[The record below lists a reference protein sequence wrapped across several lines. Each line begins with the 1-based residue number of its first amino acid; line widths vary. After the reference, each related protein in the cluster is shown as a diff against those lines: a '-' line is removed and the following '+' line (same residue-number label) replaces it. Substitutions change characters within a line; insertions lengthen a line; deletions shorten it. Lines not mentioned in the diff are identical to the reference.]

1 MRTHAAANSPP
12 SFAFLVTHDAYNPP
26 DLMFRPT
33 ARGLFRLWLDEWRLA
48 SLGLL
53 AALLVTFCSLA
64 IPILVQ
70 QAIDHAIVPSDGSK
84 LWPYLG
90 GITVLAV
97 IRMFVNFQR
106 RFLTSRVG
114 IRIENEMRR
123 RLFAAYLTYPRAFY
137 DRHATG
143 QVVSRATNDLYPVRY
158 FIGWGVIQM
167 CQSAMMI
174 VGASIVLLAVNPL
187 LAVCAGVAMPAVAYL
202 TWRFAHKV
210 TPISRVV
217 QQRQADLTEA
227 ADEAVVGIE
236 MVQAFGREQDVRDRF
251 GVRARAVR
259 DGMLQE
265 ARVEA
270 RYLPL
275 LLFVPTLAIAAVLA
289 IGGHLVIHGE
299 LTLGQFALFNTLL
312 LQLAWPLEAL
322 GWIVNLGQRAIA
334 SAGRSFAWLDGIG
347 SLPEPEHPAA
357 LPAGPLSVRLEG
369 VDFAYATEHDVLRS
383 VDLELAPGEIVA
395 ICGGTGAGKSSLLGL
410 VARFYDPQH
419 GRVEIG
425 GVDLRDLALVDLRAA
440 VAVGT
445 QRPVLFSAPLRD
457 NLLAGR
463 SDAPWEDVLAACEA
477 AGVDAFLDQL
487 PDGYDT
493 LIGERGVNLSGGQRQ
508 RVALARALISDARVL
523 VLDDPLSAVDTR
535 TEASVLAHLR
545 AAAVGRT
552 VLVAAQRLST
562 VEAADRVVVL
572 VDGSVAEEGTTASLS
587 GKGGAFDALFG
598 DEAVLV

>member
-1 MRTHAAANSPP
+1 
-12 SFAFLVTHDAYNPP
+12 VTHDAYDPP
-26 DLMFRPT
+26 DLTFRPT
-33 ARGLFRLWLDEWRLA
+33 ARGLFRLWAAEWRLA
-48 SLGLL
+48 SLGLA
-53 AALLVTFCSLA
+53 AALGVTITTLA
-64 IPILVQ
+64 IPLLVQ
-70 QAIDHAIVPSDGSK
+70 RAIDHSIVPRDTGK
-84 LWPYLG
+84 LWPYLA
-90 GITVLAV
+90 GIGVLAL
-97 IRMFVNFQR
+97 IRLLVNYQR
-106 RFLTSRVG
+106 RYLTSRVG
-114 IRIENEMRR
+114 IKIENELRR

-174 VGASIVLLAVNPL
+174 IGASVILLIVNPL
-187 LAVCAGVAMPAVAYL
+187 LAVVAGVAMPAVAYL
-202 TWRFAHKV
+202 TWRFAHLV

-217 QQRQADLTEA
+217 QQRQADLTES
-227 ADEAVVGIE
+227 ADEGVVGIE

-251 GVRARAVR
+251 GLRARAVR

-270 RYLPL
+270 TYLPL

-289 IGGHLVIHGE
+289 LGGHLVINGE

-334 SAGRSFAWLDGIG
+334 SAGRSFAWLDGIS
-347 SLPEPEHPAA
+347 SLPEPAQPAT
-357 LPAGPLSVRLEG
+357 LPAGPLSVQLSG
-369 VDFAYATEHDVLRS
+369 VDFAYAPEHDVLRE
-383 VDLELAPGEIVA
+383 VDVELAPGEIVA
-395 ICGGTGAGKSSLLGL
+395 VCGGTGSGKSSLLGL
-410 VARFYDPQH
+410 VARFYDPQR
-419 GRVEIG
+419 GLVEIG
-425 GVDLRDLALVDLRAA
+425 GVDVRELTLVELRAA

-445 QRPVLFSAPLRD
+445 QRPVLFSASLRE

-463 SDAPWEDVLAACEA
+463 TDAPWDDVLAACDA
-477 AGVDAFLDQL
+477 AGVSSFLDQL
-487 PDGYDT
+487 PDGFET

-508 RVALARALISDARVL
+508 RVALARALISEARVL

-552 VLVAAQRLST
+552 VLIAAQRLST

-572 VDGSVAEEGTTASLS
+572 VDGRVAEEGTTSSLA

-598 DEAVLV
+598 DEVALV

>member
-1 MRTHAAANSPP
+1 
-12 SFAFLVTHDAYNPP
+12 VTHDAYDPP
-26 DLMFRPT
+26 DLTFRPT
-33 ARGLFRLWLDEWRLA
+33 ARGLYRLWLAEWRLA
-48 SLGLL
+48 SAGLL
-53 AALLVTFCSLA
+53 AALGVTFCSLGV
-64 IPILVQ
+64 PLLVQ
-70 QAIDHAIVPSDGSK
+70 RAIDHAIVPRHDSK

-90 GITVLAV
+90 GIAVLAV
-97 IRMFVNFQR
+97 IRLFVNYQR
-106 RFLTSRVG
+106 RYLTSRVG

-123 RLFAAYLTYPRAFY
+123 LLFQAYLTYPRAFY

-143 QVVSRATNDLYPVRY
+143 QVVSRATNDLYPIRY
-158 FIGWGVIQM
+158 FIGWGVVQM
-167 CQSAMMI
+167 AQSAMMI
-174 VGASIVLLAVNPL
+174 VGASIILLVVNPT
-187 LAVCAGVAMPAVAYL
+187 LAVCAGVAMPAIAYL
-202 TWRFAHKV
+202 TWRFAHRV
-210 TPISRVV
+210 TPISRLV
-217 QQRQADLTEA
+217 QQRQADLTES

-251 GVRARAVR
+251 GVRSEAVR

-289 IGGHLVIHGE
+289 IGGHMVIHGE
-299 LTLGQFALFNTLL
+299 LTLGQFALFNALL

-347 SLPEPEHPAA
+347 ALPEPEHPSS
-357 LPAGPLSVRLEG
+357 LPEGPLSVRLEG
-369 VDFAYATEHDVLRS
+369 VDFAYTTDHDVLRD
-383 VDLELAPGEIVA
+383 VALTLAPGEIVA

-410 VARFYDPQH
+410 VARFYDPQA

-425 GVDLRDLALVDLRAA
+425 GVDVRDLRLVDLRAA

-445 QRPVLFSAPLRD
+445 QRPVLFSAPLRE
-457 NLLAGR
+457 NLLSGR
-463 SDAPWEDVLAACEA
+463 PDAPWEDVLSACEA
-477 AGVDAFLDQL
+477 AGVDGFLDQL

-493 LIGERGVNLSGGQRQ
+493 LIGERGINLSGGQRQ
-508 RVALARALISDARVL
+508 RVALARALVSDARVL

-535 TEASVLAHLR
+535 TEAGVLAHLR
-545 AAAVGRT
+545 GAAIGRT

-562 VEAADRVVVL
+562 VEAADRVIVL
-572 VDGSVAEEGTTASLS
+572 VDGRIAEEGTTASLA

-598 DEAVLV
+598 DEVALV

>member
-1 MRTHAAANSPP
+1 
-12 SFAFLVTHDAYNPP
+12 VTHDAYDPP
-26 DLMFRPT
+26 DLTFRPT
-33 ARGLFRLWLDEWRLA
+33 ARGLFRLWRDEWRLA

-53 AALLVTFCSLA
+53 AALGVTITTLA
-64 IPILVQ
+64 IPWLVQ
-70 QAIDHAIVPSDGSK
+70 RAIDHAIVPRHAHK

-90 GITVLAV
+90 GIAVLAL
-97 IRMFVNFQR
+97 IRLVVNYQR
-106 RFLTSRVG
+106 RYLTSRVG
-114 IRIENEMRR
+114 IKIENELRR

-143 QVVSRATNDLYPVRY
+143 QVLSRATNDLYPVRY

-174 VGASIVLLAVNPL
+174 VGASIILLIVNPL
-187 LAVCAGVAMPAVAYL
+187 LAICAGVAMPAVAYL
-202 TWRFAHKV
+202 TWRFAHLV

-217 QQRQADLTEA
+217 QQRQADLTES
-227 ADEAVVGIE
+227 ADEGVVGIE

-251 GVRARAVR
+251 GLRARAVR

-270 RYLPL
+270 TYLPL
-275 LLFVPTLAIAAVLA
+275 LLFVPTLAIAAVIG
-289 IGGHLVIHGE
+289 IGGHLVIQGD

-334 SAGRSFAWLDGIG
+334 SAGRSFAWLDGIR
-347 SLPEPEHPAA
+347 SLPEPPTPTR
-357 LPAGPLSVRLEG
+357 LPTGPLSLRLSG
-369 VDFAYATEHDVLRS
+369 VDFAYSPEHEVLREI
-383 VDLELAPGEIVA
+383 DLELAPGEIVA
-395 ICGGTGAGKSSLLGL
+395 VCGGTGAGKSSLLGL
-410 VARFYDPQH
+410 VARFYDPQQGH
-419 GRVEIG
+419 VAIG
-425 GVDLRDLALVDLRAA
+425 GVDLRELALGDLRAA

-463 SDAPWEDVLAACEA
+463 VDAAWDDVVAACDA
-477 AGVDAFLDQL
+477 AGVSAFLDQL
-487 PDGYDT
+487 PDGFDT

-508 RVALARALISDARVL
+508 RVALARALISEARVL

-545 AAAVGRT
+545 EAAVGRT

-572 VDGSVAEEGTTASLS
+572 VDGRIAEEGTTTSLA

>member
-1 MRTHAAANSPP
+1 M
-12 SFAFLVTHDAYNPP
+12 THDAYDPP
-26 DLMFRPT
+26 DLTFRPT
-33 ARGLFRLWLDEWRLA
+33 ARGLFRLWRDEWRLA

-53 AALLVTFCSLA
+53 AALGVTITTLA
-64 IPILVQ
+64 IPWLVQ
-70 QAIDHAIVPSDGSK
+70 RAIDHAIVPRHAHK

-90 GITVLAV
+90 GIAVLAL
-97 IRMFVNFQR
+97 IRLVVNYQR
-106 RFLTSRVG
+106 RYLTSRVG
-114 IRIENEMRR
+114 IKIENELRR

-143 QVVSRATNDLYPVRY
+143 QVLSRATNDLYPVRY

-174 VGASIVLLAVNPL
+174 VGASIILLIVNPL
-187 LAVCAGVAMPAVAYL
+187 LAICAGVAMPAVAYL
-202 TWRFAHKV
+202 TWRFAHLV

-217 QQRQADLTEA
+217 QQRQADLTES
-227 ADEAVVGIE
+227 ADEGVVGIE

-251 GVRARAVR
+251 GLRARAVR

-270 RYLPL
+270 TYLPL
-275 LLFVPTLAIAAVLA
+275 LLFVPTLAIAAVIG
-289 IGGHLVIHGE
+289 IGGHLVIQGD

-334 SAGRSFAWLDGIG
+334 SAGRSFAWLDGIR
-347 SLPEPEHPAA
+347 SLPEPPTPTR
-357 LPAGPLSVRLEG
+357 LPTGPLSLRLSG
-369 VDFAYATEHDVLRS
+369 VDFAYSPEHEVLREI
-383 VDLELAPGEIVA
+383 DLELAPGEIVA
-395 ICGGTGAGKSSLLGL
+395 VCGGTGAGKSSLLGL
-410 VARFYDPQH
+410 VARFYDPQQGH
-419 GRVEIG
+419 VAIG
-425 GVDLRDLALVDLRAA
+425 GVDLRELALGDLRAA

-463 SDAPWEDVLAACEA
+463 VDAAWDDVVAACDA
-477 AGVDAFLDQL
+477 AGVSAFLDQL
-487 PDGYDT
+487 PDGFDT

-508 RVALARALISDARVL
+508 RVALARALISEARVL

-545 AAAVGRT
+545 EAAVGRT

-572 VDGSVAEEGTTASLS
+572 VDGRIAEEGTTTSLA

>member
-1 MRTHAAANSPP
+1 
-12 SFAFLVTHDAYNPP
+12 
-26 DLMFRPT
+26 
-33 ARGLFRLWLDEWRLA
+33 
-48 SLGLL
+48 
-53 AALLVTFCSLA
+53 
-64 IPILVQ
+64 
-70 QAIDHAIVPSDGSK
+70 
-84 LWPYLG
+84 
-90 GITVLAV
+90 
-97 IRMFVNFQR
+97 
-106 RFLTSRVG
+106 
-114 IRIENEMRR
+114 
-123 RLFAAYLTYPRAFY
+123 
-137 DRHATG
+137 
-143 QVVSRATNDLYPVRY
+143 
-158 FIGWGVIQM
+158 
-167 CQSAMMI
+167 
-174 VGASIVLLAVNPL
+174 
-187 LAVCAGVAMPAVAYL
+187 
-202 TWRFAHKV
+202 
-210 TPISRVV
+210 
-217 QQRQADLTEA
+217 
-227 ADEAVVGIE
+227 
-236 MVQAFGREQDVRDRF
+236 
-251 GVRARAVR
+251 VRARAVR
-259 DGMLQE
+259 DGTLQE

-289 IGGHLVIHGE
+289 LGGHLVINGD

-334 SAGRSFAWLDGIG
+334 SAGRSFAWLDGVH
-347 SLPEPEHPAA
+347 SLPEPAHPST
-357 LPAGPLSVRLEG
+357 LPDGPLSVRLAA
-369 VDFAYATEHDVLRS
+369 VDFAYATGHEVLRD

-395 ICGGTGAGKSSLLGL
+395 ICGGTGSGKSSLLGL
-410 VARFYDPQH
+410 VARFYDPQA
-419 GRVEIG
+419 GTVEIG
-425 GVDLRDLALVDLRAA
+425 GVDVRDLPLVELRGA

-477 AGVDAFLDQL
+477 AGVNSFLDQL
-487 PDGYDT
+487 PDGFDT

-508 RVALARALISDARVL
+508 RVALARALISETRVL

-545 AAAVGRT
+545 EAAVGRT

-572 VDGSVAEEGTTASLS
+572 VDGRIVEEGTTGSLA

>member
-1 MRTHAAANSPP
+1 M
-12 SFAFLVTHDAYNPP
+12 THDAYNPP
-26 DLMFRPT
+26 DLTFRPT
-33 ARGLFRLWLDEWRLA
+33 ARGLFRLWRDEWRLA

-53 AALLVTFCSLA
+53 AALGVTMTTLA
-64 IPILVQ
+64 IPWLVQ
-70 QAIDHAIVPSDGSK
+70 RAIDHAIVPRRPSD

-90 GITVLAV
+90 GIAVLSLIRLV
-97 IRMFVNFQR
+97 INYQR
-106 RFLTSRVG
+106 RYLTSRVG
-114 IRIENEMRR
+114 IKIENEMRR
-123 RLFAAYLTYPRAFY
+123 RLYAAYLTYPRAFY

-143 QVVSRATNDLYPVRY
+143 QVLSRATNDLYPVRY

-174 VGASIVLLAVNPL
+174 VGASIILLIVNPL
-187 LAVCAGVAMPAVAYL
+187 LALCAGVAMPAIAFL
-202 TWRFAHKV
+202 TWRFAHLV

-217 QQRQADLTEA
+217 QQRQADLTES
-227 ADEAVVGIE
+227 ADEGVVGIE

-251 GVRARAVR
+251 GLRARAVR

-275 LLFVPTLAIAAVLA
+275 LLFVPTLAIAAVMAL
-289 IGGHLVIHGE
+289 GGHLVINGD

-334 SAGRSFAWLDGIG
+334 SAGRSFAWLDEIR
-347 SLPEPEHPAA
+347 SLPEPATPST
-357 LPAGPLSVRLEG
+357 LPAGPLSVRLSG
-369 VDFAYATEHDVLRS
+369 VDFAYATEHEVLREI
-383 VDLELAPGEIVA
+383 DLRLAPGEIVA
-395 ICGGTGAGKSSLLGL
+395 VCGGTGAGKSSLLGL

-419 GRVEIG
+419 GHVEIG
-425 GVDLRDLALVDLRAA
+425 GVDLRDLSLVDLRGA

-463 SDAPWEDVLAACEA
+463 TDAPWDEVLAACEA
-477 AGVDAFLDQL
+477 AGVNSFLDQL
-487 PDGYDT
+487 PDGFDT

-508 RVALARALISDARVL
+508 RVALARALISQARVL

-535 TEASVLAHLR
+535 TEATVLAHLR
-545 AAAVGRT
+545 EAAVGRT
-552 VLVAAQRLST
+552 VLIAAQRLST

-572 VDGSVAEEGTTASLS
+572 VDGRIAEEGTTSSLA

>member
-1 MRTHAAANSPP
+1 MH
-12 SFAFLVTHDAYNPP
+12 HDAYNPP
-26 DLMFRPT
+26 DLTFRPT
-33 ARGLFRLWLDEWRLA
+33 ARGLFRLWRDEWRLA

-53 AALLVTFCSLA
+53 AALGVTITTLA
-64 IPILVQ
+64 IPWLVQ
-70 QAIDHAIVPSDGSK
+70 RAIDHAIVPRHAGR

-90 GITVLAV
+90 GIALLSVLRLV
-97 IRMFVNFQR
+97 INYQR
-106 RFLTSRVG
+106 RYLTSRVG
-114 IRIENEMRR
+114 IKIENEMRR
-123 RLFAAYLTYPRAFY
+123 RLYAAYLTYPRAFY

-143 QVVSRATNDLYPVRY
+143 QVLSRATNDLYPVRY

-174 VGASIVLLAVNPL
+174 VGASIILLFVNPL

-202 TWRFAHKV
+202 TWRFAHLV

-217 QQRQADLTEA
+217 QQRQADLTES
-227 ADEAVVGIE
+227 ADEGVVGIE

-251 GVRARAVR
+251 GLRARAVR

-270 RYLPL
+270 SYLPL
-275 LLFVPTLAIAAVLA
+275 LLFVPTLAIAAVMAL
-289 IGGHLVIHGE
+289 GGHLVIHGD

-334 SAGRSFAWLDGIG
+334 SAGRSFAWLDEIR
-347 SLPEPEHPAA
+347 SLPEPAHPRR
-357 LPAGPLSVRLEG
+357 LPAGPLSIRLSG
-369 VDFAYATEHDVLRS
+369 VHFAYATEHEILREI
-383 VDLELAPGEIVA
+383 DLELAPGEIVA
-395 ICGGTGAGKSSLLGL
+395 VCGGTGSGKSSLLGL
-410 VARFYDPQH
+410 VARFYDPQE
-419 GRVEIG
+419 GAVEIG
-425 GVDLRDLALVDLRAA
+425 GVDLRDLALVDLRGA
-440 VAVGT
+440 VAIGT
-445 QRPVLFSAPLRD
+445 QRPVLFSAPLRE

-463 SDAPWEDVLAACEA
+463 TDAPWDDVVAACDA
-477 AGVDAFLDQL
+477 AGVSAFLDQL
-487 PDGYDT
+487 PDGFDT

-508 RVALARALISDARVL
+508 RVALARALISKARVL

-535 TEASVLAHLR
+535 TEASVLAHMR
-545 AAAVGRT
+545 EAAEGRT
-552 VLVAAQRLST
+552 VLIAAQRLST
-562 VEAADRVVVL
+562 VEAADRVVVI
-572 VDGSVAEEGTTASLS
+572 VDGRIAEAGTTRSLA

>member
-1 MRTHAAANSPP
+1 
-12 SFAFLVTHDAYNPP
+12 VTHDAYDPP
-26 DLMFRPT
+26 DLTFRPT
-33 ARGLFRLWLDEWRLA
+33 ARGLFRLWANEWRLA

-53 AALLVTFCSLA
+53 AALGVTGTTLA
-64 IPILVQ
+64 VPLLVQ
-70 QAIDHAIVPSDGSK
+70 RAIDHAIVPRRADK
-84 LWPYLG
+84 LWPYLL
-90 GITVLAV
+90 GIAVLAL
-97 IRMFVNFQR
+97 IRLFVNYQR
-106 RFLTSRVG
+106 RYVTSRVG
-114 IRIENEMRR
+114 IKIENEMRR
-123 RLFAAYLTYPRAFY
+123 KLFAAYLTYPRAFY

-174 VGASIVLLAVNPL
+174 IGASVILLIVNPL

-202 TWRFAHKV
+202 TWRFAHLV

-217 QQRQADLTEA
+217 QQRQADVTEA
-227 ADEAVVGIE
+227 ADEGVVGIE

-251 GVRARAVR
+251 AVRARAVR
-259 DGMLQE
+259 DGTLQE

-289 IGGHLVIHGE
+289 LGGHLVINGD

-334 SAGRSFAWLDGIG
+334 SAGRSFAWLDGVH
-347 SLPEPEHPAA
+347 SLPEPAHPST
-357 LPAGPLSVRLEG
+357 LPEGPLSVRLAG
-369 VDFAYATEHDVLRS
+369 VDFAYATGHEVLRD

-395 ICGGTGAGKSSLLGL
+395 ICGGTGSGKSSLLGL
-410 VARFYDPQH
+410 VARFYDPQA
-419 GRVEIG
+419 GTVEIG
-425 GVDLRDLALVDLRAA
+425 GVDVRDLPLVELRGA

-477 AGVDAFLDQL
+477 AGVNSFLDQL
-487 PDGYDT
+487 PDGFDT

-508 RVALARALISDARVL
+508 RVALARALISETRVL

-545 AAAVGRT
+545 EAAVGRT

-572 VDGSVAEEGTTASLS
+572 VDGRIVEEGTTGSLA

>member
-1 MRTHAAANSPP
+1 
-12 SFAFLVTHDAYNPP
+12 VTHDAYNPP
-26 DLMFRPT
+26 DLTFRPT
-33 ARGLFRLWLDEWRLA
+33 ARGLFRLWRDEWRLA

-53 AALLVTFCSLA
+53 AALGVTITTLA
-64 IPILVQ
+64 IPWLVQ
-70 QAIDHAIVPSDGSK
+70 QAIDHAIVPRHAGK

-90 GITVLAV
+90 GIAVLAL
-97 IRMFVNFQR
+97 IRLAINYQR
-106 RFLTSRVG
+106 RYLTSRVG
-114 IRIENEMRR
+114 IKIENELRR

-143 QVVSRATNDLYPVRY
+143 QVLSRATNDLYPVRY

-174 VGASIVLLAVNPL
+174 VGASIILLIVNPL
-187 LAVCAGVAMPAVAYL
+187 LAICAGVAMPAVAYL
-202 TWRFAHKV
+202 TWRFAHLV

-217 QQRQADLTEA
+217 QQRQADLTES
-227 ADEAVVGIE
+227 ADEGVVGIE

-251 GVRARAVR
+251 GLRARAVR
-259 DGMLQE
+259 DGVLQE

-275 LLFVPTLAIAAVLA
+275 LLFVPTLAIAAVMG
-289 IGGHLVIHGE
+289 IGGHLVIHGD

-334 SAGRSFAWLDGIG
+334 SAGRSFAWLDGIR
-347 SLPEPEHPAA
+347 SLPEPATPSR
-357 LPAGPLSVRLEG
+357 LPAGPLSLRLAG
-369 VDFAYATEHDVLRS
+369 VDFAYASEHEVLHEI
-383 VDLELAPGEIVA
+383 DLELAPGEIVA
-395 ICGGTGAGKSSLLGL
+395 VCGGTGAGKSSLLGL
-410 VARFYDPQH
+410 VARFYDPQRGH
-419 GRVEIG
+419 VEIG

-463 SDAPWEDVLAACEA
+463 VDAPWDDVLAACDA
-477 AGVDAFLDQL
+477 AGVSAFLDQL
-487 PDGYDT
+487 PDGFDT

-508 RVALARALISDARVL
+508 RVALARALISETRVL

-545 AAAVGRT
+545 EAAVGRT
-552 VLVAAQRLST
+552 VLIAAQRLST

-572 VDGSVAEEGTTASLS
+572 VDGRIAEEGTTRSLA

>member
-1 MRTHAAANSPP
+1 VRARRRDTST

-26 DLMFRPT
+26 DLPFRPT

-48 SLGLL
+48 SLGLVS
-53 AALLVTFCSLA
+53 ALVVTICSLA
-64 IPILVQ
+64 IPTLVQ
-70 QAIDHAIVPSDGSK
+70 RAIDHAIVPRHDDR

-90 GITVLAV
+90 GIAVLAI
-97 IRMFVNFQR
+97 IRIGANYQR
-106 RFLTSRVG
+106 RYLTSRVG
-114 IRIENEMRR
+114 IHVENEMRR

-187 LAVCAGVAMPAVAYL
+187 LAVCAGVAMPAIAYL
-202 TWRFAHKV
+202 TWRFAHRV

-217 QQRQADLTEA
+217 QQLQADLTEA

-251 GVRARAVR
+251 GVRAQAVR
-259 DGMLQE
+259 GGMLQE

-289 IGGHLVIHGE
+289 IGGHLVINGD

-334 SAGRSFAWLDGIG
+334 SAGRTFAWLDGIG
-347 SLPEPEHPAA
+347 SLPEPAHPST

-369 VDFAYATEHDVLRS
+369 VDFAYVSEHDVLRN
-383 VDLELAPGEIVA
+383 VELELAPGEIVA
-395 ICGGTGAGKSSLLGL
+395 VCGGTGAGKSSLLGL
-410 VARFYDPQH
+410 VARFYDPQQ
-419 GRVEIG
+419 GRVELG
-425 GVDLRDLALVDLRAA
+425 GVDVRDLELVDLRAA

-463 SDAPWEDVLAACEA
+463 GDAPWEDVLAACEA
-477 AGVDAFLDQL
+477 AGVDSFIDQL

-535 TEASVLAHLR
+535 TEANVLAHLR
-545 AAAVGRT
+545 TAAVGRT
-552 VLVAAQRLST
+552 VLLAAQRLST

-572 VDGSVAEEGTTASLS
+572 VDGTIAEEGTTESLA

>member
-1 MRTHAAANSPP
+1 M
-12 SFAFLVTHDAYNPP
+12 THDAYDPP
-26 DLMFRPT
+26 DLLFRPT
-33 ARGLFRLWLDEWRLA
+33 ARGLLGLWLAEWRLVVV
-48 SLGLL
+48 GLL
-53 AALLVTFCSLA
+53 AALGVTFCALA
-64 IPILVQ
+64 IPLLVQ
-70 QAIDHAIVPSDGSK
+70 RAIDHALVPRDDGK
-84 LWPYLG
+84 LLPYLG
-90 GITVLAV
+90 GIAVFAV
-97 IRMFVNFQR
+97 IRLFINYQR
-106 RFLTSRVG
+106 RFVTSRIG
-114 IRIENEMRR
+114 IRIENELRR

-143 QVVSRATNDLYPVRY
+143 QVVSRATNDLYPIRY
-158 FIGWGVIQM
+158 FIGWGVVQM

-174 VGASIVLLAVNPL
+174 VGASVILLIVNPL
-187 LAVCAGVAMPAVAYL
+187 LAVCAGIAMPAIAYL
-202 TWRFAHKV
+202 TWRYAHKV

-217 QQRQADLTEA
+217 QQRQADVTEA

-251 GVRARAVR
+251 GAKAEAVR
-259 DGMLQE
+259 DGMLQG
-265 ARVEA
+265 ARIDA
-270 RYLPL
+270 RYLPV
-275 LLFVPTLAIAAVLA
+275 LLFLPTLAIAAVLA
-289 IGGHLVIHGE
+289 IGGHLVIHGS

-347 SLPEPEHPAA
+347 SLPEPAEPAA

-369 VDFAYATEHDVLRS
+369 IDFAYTTDHDVLRD
-383 VDLELAPGEIVA
+383 VRLELAPGEIVA
-395 ICGGTGAGKSSLLGL
+395 VCGGTGAGKSSLLAL
-410 VARFYDPQH
+410 VARFYDPQA
-419 GRVEIG
+419 GSVEIG
-425 GVDLRDLALVDLRAA
+425 GVDVRDLALVDLRAA
-440 VAVGT
+440 IAVGT

-457 NLLAGR
+457 NLLSGR
-463 SDAPWEDVLAACEA
+463 PDAPWDDVLAACEA
-477 AGVDAFLDQL
+477 AGVDSFLEQL

-508 RVALARALISDARVL
+508 RVALARALVSDARVL

-545 AAAVGRT
+545 SAAIGRT

-572 VDGSVAEEGTTASLS
+572 VDGRIAEEGTTSSLS

-598 DEAVLV
+598 DEVLVV

>member
-1 MRTHAAANSPP
+1 M
-12 SFAFLVTHDAYNPP
+12 THDAYDPP
-26 DLMFRPT
+26 DLTFRPT
-33 ARGLFRLWLDEWRLA
+33 ARGLLRLWRAEWRLA

-53 AALLVTFCSLA
+53 AALGVTITTLA
-64 IPILVQ
+64 IPWLVQ
-70 QAIDHAIVPSDGSK
+70 QAIDHAIVPRHAGK

-90 GITVLAV
+90 GIAVLALIRLV
-97 IRMFVNFQR
+97 INYQR
-106 RFLTSRVG
+106 RYLTSRVG
-114 IRIENEMRR
+114 IKIENELRR

-143 QVVSRATNDLYPVRY
+143 QVLSRATNDLYPVRY

-174 VGASIVLLAVNPL
+174 VGASIILLIVNPL
-187 LAVCAGVAMPAVAYL
+187 LAICAGVAMPAVAYL
-202 TWRFAHKV
+202 TWRFAHLV

-217 QQRQADLTEA
+217 QQRQADLTES
-227 ADEAVVGIE
+227 ADEGVVGIE

-251 GVRARAVR
+251 GLRARAVR
-259 DGMLQE
+259 DGVLQE

-275 LLFVPTLAIAAVLA
+275 LLFVPTLAIAAVIG
-289 IGGHLVIHGE
+289 IGGHLVIQGD

-334 SAGRSFAWLDGIG
+334 SAGRSFAWLDGIR
-347 SLPEPEHPAA
+347 SLPEPATPSR
-357 LPAGPLSVRLEG
+357 LPAGPLSLRLSG
-369 VDFAYATEHDVLRS
+369 VDFAYASEHEVLREI
-383 VDLELAPGEIVA
+383 DLELAPGEIVA
-395 ICGGTGAGKSSLLGL
+395 VCGGTGAGKSSLLGL
-410 VARFYDPQH
+410 VARFYDPDGGH
-419 GRVEIG
+419 VEIG

-463 SDAPWEDVLAACEA
+463 VDAPWDDVLAACDA
-477 AGVDAFLDQL
+477 AGVTAFLDQL
-487 PDGYDT
+487 PDGFDT

-508 RVALARALISDARVL
+508 RVALARALISKARVL

-545 AAAVGRT
+545 EAAVGRT
-552 VLVAAQRLST
+552 VLIAAQRLST

-572 VDGSVAEEGTTASLS
+572 VDGRIAEEGTTRSLA

>member
-1 MRTHAAANSPP
+1 
-12 SFAFLVTHDAYNPP
+12 VTNDAYNPP
-26 DLMFRPT
+26 DLTFRPT
-33 ARGLFRLWLDEWRLA
+33 ARGLFRLWRDEWRLA

-53 AALLVTFCSLA
+53 AALGVTMTTLA
-64 IPILVQ
+64 IPWLVQ
-70 QAIDHAIVPSDGSK
+70 RAIDNAIVPRDAGK

-90 GITVLAV
+90 GIAVLAV
-97 IRMFVNFQR
+97 IRLVVNYQR
-106 RFLTSRVG
+106 RYLTSRVG
-114 IRIENEMRR
+114 IKIENELRR

-143 QVVSRATNDLYPVRY
+143 QVLSRATNDLYPVRY

-174 VGASIVLLAVNPL
+174 VGASIILLIVNPL
-187 LAVCAGVAMPAVAYL
+187 LAICAGVAMPAVAYL
-202 TWRFAHKV
+202 TWRFAHLV

-217 QQRQADLTEA
+217 QQRQADLTES
-227 ADEAVVGIE
+227 ADEGVVGIE

-251 GVRARAVR
+251 GLRARAVR
-259 DGMLQE
+259 DGVLQE

-270 RYLPL
+270 TNLPL
-275 LLFVPTLAIAAVLA
+275 LLFVPTLAIAAVMG
-289 IGGHLVIHGE
+289 IGGHLVINGD

-334 SAGRSFAWLDGIG
+334 SAGRSFAWLDGIH
-347 SLPEPEHPAA
+347 SLPEPATPSG
-357 LPAGPLSVRLEG
+357 LPAGPLSLRLAG
-369 VDFAYATEHDVLRS
+369 VDFAYASGHEVLREI
-383 VDLELAPGEIVA
+383 DIELAPGEIVA
-395 ICGGTGAGKSSLLGL
+395 VCGGTGAGKSSLLGL
-410 VARFYDPQH
+410 VARFYDPQR
-419 GRVEIG
+419 GCVEIG

-463 SDAPWEDVLAACEA
+463 VDAPWDDVLAACDA
-477 AGVDAFLDQL
+477 AGVSAFLDQL
-487 PDGYDT
+487 PDGFDT

-508 RVALARALISDARVL
+508 RVTLARALISEARVL

-545 AAAVGRT
+545 EAAVGRT
-552 VLVAAQRLST
+552 VLIAAQRLST

-572 VDGSVAEEGTTASLS
+572 VDGRIAEEGTTSSLA
-587 GKGGAFDALFG
+587 GRGGAFDALFG

>member
-1 MRTHAAANSPP
+1 M
-12 SFAFLVTHDAYNPP
+12 THDAYDPP
-26 DLMFRPT
+26 DLTFRPT
-33 ARGLFRLWLDEWRLA
+33 ARGLFRLWRDEWRLA

-53 AALLVTFCSLA
+53 AALGVTITTLA
-64 IPILVQ
+64 IPWLVQ
-70 QAIDHAIVPSDGSK
+70 RAIDHAIVPRHAHK

-90 GITVLAV
+90 GIAVLAL
-97 IRMFVNFQR
+97 IRLVVNYQR
-106 RFLTSRVG
+106 RYLTSRVG
-114 IRIENEMRR
+114 IKIENELRR

-143 QVVSRATNDLYPVRY
+143 QVLSRATNDLYPVRY

-174 VGASIVLLAVNPL
+174 VGASIILLIVNPL
-187 LAVCAGVAMPAVAYL
+187 LAICAGVAMPAVAYL
-202 TWRFAHKV
+202 TWRFAHLV

-217 QQRQADLTEA
+217 QQRQADLTES
-227 ADEAVVGIE
+227 ADEGVVGIE

-251 GVRARAVR
+251 GLRARAVR

-270 RYLPL
+270 TYLPL
-275 LLFVPTLAIAAVLA
+275 LLFVPTLAIAAVIG
-289 IGGHLVIHGE
+289 IGGHLVIQGD

-334 SAGRSFAWLDGIG
+334 SAGRSFAWLDGIR
-347 SLPEPEHPAA
+347 SLPEPPTPTR
-357 LPAGPLSVRLEG
+357 LPTGPLSLRLSG
-369 VDFAYATEHDVLRS
+369 VDFAYSPEHEVLREI
-383 VDLELAPGEIVA
+383 DLELAPGEIVA
-395 ICGGTGAGKSSLLGL
+395 VCGGTGAGKSSLLGL
-410 VARFYDPQH
+410 VARFYDPQQGH
-419 GRVEIG
+419 VAIG
-425 GVDLRDLALVDLRAA
+425 GVDLRELALGDLRAA

-463 SDAPWEDVLAACEA
+463 VDAAWDDVVAACDA
-477 AGVDAFLDQL
+477 AGVSAFLDQL
-487 PDGYDT
+487 PDGFDT

-508 RVALARALISDARVL
+508 RVALARALISEARVL

-545 AAAVGRT
+545 EAAVGRT

-572 VDGSVAEEGTTASLS
+572 VDGRIAEQGTTTSLA

>member
-1 MRTHAAANSPP
+1 
-12 SFAFLVTHDAYNPP
+12 VTHDAYNPP
-26 DLMFRPT
+26 DLTFRPT
-33 ARGLFRLWLDEWRLA
+33 ARGLFRLWRDEWRLA

-53 AALLVTFCSLA
+53 AALGVTITTLA
-64 IPILVQ
+64 VPWLVQ
-70 QAIDHAIVPSDGSK
+70 QAIDHAIVPRQAGK

-90 GITVLAV
+90 GIAVLALIRLV
-97 IRMFVNFQR
+97 INYQR
-106 RFLTSRVG
+106 RYLTSRVG
-114 IRIENEMRR
+114 IKIENELRR

-143 QVVSRATNDLYPVRY
+143 QVLSRATNDLYPVRY

-174 VGASIVLLAVNPL
+174 VGASIILLIVNPL
-187 LAVCAGVAMPAVAYL
+187 LAICAGVAMPAVAYL
-202 TWRFAHKV
+202 TWRFAHLV

-217 QQRQADLTEA
+217 QQRQADLTES
-227 ADEAVVGIE
+227 ADEGVVGIE

-251 GVRARAVR
+251 GLRARAVR

-270 RYLPL
+270 TYLPL
-275 LLFVPTLAIAAVLA
+275 LLFVPTLAIAAVIG
-289 IGGHLVIHGE
+289 IGGHLVIQGD

-334 SAGRSFAWLDGIG
+334 SAGRSFAWLDGIR
-347 SLPEPEHPAA
+347 SLPEPPTPTR
-357 LPAGPLSVRLEG
+357 LPTGPLSLRLSG
-369 VDFAYATEHDVLRS
+369 VDFAYSPEHEVLREI
-383 VDLELAPGEIVA
+383 DLELAPGEIVA
-395 ICGGTGAGKSSLLGL
+395 VCGGTGAGKSSLLGL
-410 VARFYDPQH
+410 VARFYDPQQGH
-419 GRVEIG
+419 VAIG
-425 GVDLRDLALVDLRAA
+425 GVDLRELALGDLRAA

-463 SDAPWEDVLAACEA
+463 VDAAWDDVVAACDA
-477 AGVDAFLDQL
+477 AGVSAFLDQL
-487 PDGYDT
+487 PDGFDT

-508 RVALARALISDARVL
+508 RVALARALISEARVL

-545 AAAVGRT
+545 EAAVGRT

-572 VDGSVAEEGTTASLS
+572 VDGRIAEEGTTTSLA

>member
-1 MRTHAAANSPP
+1 
-12 SFAFLVTHDAYNPP
+12 VTHDAYDPP
-26 DLMFRPT
+26 DLTFRPT
-33 ARGLFRLWLDEWRLA
+33 ARGLFRLWADEWRLA
-48 SLGLL
+48 SIGLV
-53 AALLVTFCSLA
+53 AALGVTITTLA
-64 IPILVQ
+64 IPLLVQ
-70 QAIDHAIVPSDGSK
+70 RAIDNSIVPRDNGK
-84 LWPYLG
+84 LWPYLA
-90 GITVLAV
+90 GIGVLAL
-97 IRMFVNFQR
+97 IRLLVNYQR
-106 RFLTSRVG
+106 RYLTSRVG
-114 IRIENEMRR
+114 IKIENELRR

-174 VGASIVLLAVNPL
+174 IGASVILLIVNPL

-202 TWRFAHKV
+202 TWRFAHLV

-217 QQRQADLTEA
+217 QQRQADLTES
-227 ADEAVVGIE
+227 ADEGVVGIE

-251 GVRARAVR
+251 GLRARAVR
-259 DGMLQE
+259 DGVLQE

-270 RYLPL
+270 TYLPL

-289 IGGHLVIHGE
+289 LGGHLVINGD

-334 SAGRSFAWLDGIG
+334 SAGRSFAWLDGVH
-347 SLPEPEHPAA
+347 SLPEPARPST
-357 LPAGPLSVRLEG
+357 LPDGPLSVQLTD
-369 VDFAYATEHDVLRS
+369 VDFAYAADHDVLGG
-383 VDLELAPGEIVA
+383 VDIELAPGEIVA
-395 ICGGTGAGKSSLLGL
+395 ICGGTGSGKSTLLGL
-410 VARFYDPQH
+410 VARFYDPQR
-419 GRVEIG
+419 GTVAIG
-425 GVDLRDLALVDLRAA
+425 GIDVRELTLVELRAA

-463 SDAPWEDVLAACEA
+463 TDAPWDDVLAACEA
-477 AGVDAFLDQL
+477 AGVNAFLDQL
-487 PDGYDT
+487 PDGFDT

-508 RVALARALISDARVL
+508 RVALARALISEARVL

-535 TEASVLAHLR
+535 TEATVLAHLR
-545 AAAVGRT
+545 EAAVGRT
-552 VLVAAQRLST
+552 VLIAAQRLST

-572 VDGSVAEEGTTASLS
+572 VDGQVAEEGTTAGLA

-598 DEAVLV
+598 DEVARV